1 MSSKNDPVW
10 SFFASVQLALVLLL
24 LLAFTSIFGTILP
37 QGEEFAVYVK
47 QFGPRWAQVFHTLD
61 LDNMYRAWW
70 FLLLLAMLAANLII
84 CSLDRIPQVWKL
96 AAADPL
102 DTTPEHVNRMK
113 GGETIT
119 ISCPADEAQHA
130 VAQIFAAHRLKP
142 RVKKTEQGLIIAGQ
156 QGGWTRFGVYIVHC
170 SILVIM
176 IGAIIGTVF
185 GFKAF
190 VMLPEDRTT
199 DTVYATDRNQTPLP
213 LGFEIRCNRFTL
225 GHYPNGMPSEYRSD
239 LTILEKGVPVLSRE
253 IVVNDP
259 LVYKGITFYQA
270 SYQPLE
276 TYFLTISEATGQR
289 RQTLDV
295 PPGQERKWKEAGLS
309 VGILNVQGPDRMGR
323 YRLKLWFSDGSG
335 TPAVFWLDSDNGA
348 DLSLGERKFFI
359 TSKQA
364 FATGLQVA
372 KDPGVWWVYI
382 GCILMLT
389 GLFVAF
395 FLSHKRVWAVLTP
408 DGTSTTRIRLAGSAN
423 KNRVGFARVL
433 TEITHSIRNH
443 TSSEASS

>member
-37 QGEEFAVYVK
+37 QGEEFAVYAK

-61 LDNMYRAWW
+61 LDNMYRSWW

-96 AAADPL
+96 ATANPL
-102 DTTPEHVNRMK
+102 DTTAEHIDRMK
-113 GGETIT
+113 GKETIT
-119 ISCPADEAQHA
+119 ISCPADEAERA
-130 VAQIFAAHRLKP
+130 VAKIFAAHRLKP
-142 RVKKTEQGLIIAGQ
+142 RTKKTEQGMIIAGQ
-156 QGGWTRFGVYIVHC
+156 NGAWTRFGVYIVHC

-176 IGAIIGTVF
+176 IGAIIGTAF

-190 VMLPEDRTT
+190 VMLPEGRAT

-213 LGFEIRCNRFTL
+213 LGFEVRCNRFTL

-239 LTILEKGVPVLSRE
+239 LTILEKGVPVLSQE

-259 LVYKGITFYQA
+259 LIYKGITFYQA
-270 SYQPLE
+270 SYQPLD
-276 TYFLTISEATGQR
+276 TFLLTISEAKGQLQ
-289 RQTLDV
+289 QTIAL
-295 PPGQERKWKEAGLS
+295 PPGQEKKWEEAGLS
-309 VGILNVQGPDRMGR
+309 VGILNVQGPDRMGK

-335 TPAVFWLDSDNGA
+335 APAVFWLDSDSGA
-348 DLSLGERKFFI
+348 DLPLGERSFSI

-382 GCILMLT
+382 GCVLMLA

-395 FLSHKRVWAVLTP
+395 FLSHKRVWAVVTP
-408 DGTSTTRIRLAGSAN
+408 NGKGTIRILLAGSAN

-433 TEITHSIRNH
+433 TEITRTIRNH
-443 TSSEASS
+443 TPSEASS